1 MNAMENTETKQS
13 ARIQTSLLNPSEKV
27 ILRAL
32 ARRIPLFVTSD
43 HLTAIGV
50 VGAVIVLVGY
60 ALTTYS
66 PAWLWLANA
75 GFFIN
80 WFGDSLDG
88 TLARFRNQQRPLYGF
103 YIDHNLDCVCAFLM
117 VLGAGMSAYMSLTVA
132 LLIIVPYFM
141 LDVFVMI
148 NTHLK
153 NEFQLTF
160 AKLGP
165 TELRLIIILVNAC
178 FFFIPTLQTWSY
190 TFSLFGHNHTLL
202 ALDFAALFISL
213 NLFVIYFH
221 SLWQDTHYYAHID
234 PLHKSTPTHSE

>member
-1 MNAMENTETKQS
+1 MGNTETKQS

-43 HLTAIGV
+43 QLTALGV
-50 VGAVIVLVGY
+50 LGAVMVLVGY

-80 WFGDSLDG
+80 WLGDSLDG

-132 LLIIVPYFM
+132 LLIIVPYLM

-148 NTHLK
+148 NAHLK

-160 AKLGP
+160 SKLGP
-165 TELRLIIILVNAC
+165 TELRLIIIMVNTC
-178 FFFIPTLQTWSY
+178 FYFSSALQNLSY
-190 TFSLFGHNHTLL
+190 PISIFGHSHTLHT
-202 ALDFAALFISL
+202 LDFAGIVISFV
-213 NLFVIYFH
+213 LFVLYILSIWGDAHYF
-221 SLWQDTHYYAHID
+221 ARID
-234 PLHKSTPTHSE
+234 PLHKTTPPQSK

>member
-1 MNAMENTETKQS
+1 MENTETKQS

-148 NTHLK
+148 NAHLK

-178 FFFIPTLQTWSY
+178 FFFFPSLQTWSY
-190 TFSLFGHNHTLL
+190 TFSLFGHNYTLL

>member
-1 MNAMENTETKQS
+1 MGNTEAKQS

-43 HLTAIGV
+43 QLTALGV
-50 VGAVIVLVGY
+50 LGAVIVLVGY

-148 NTHLK
+148 NAHLK

-165 TELRLIIILVNAC
+165 TELRLIIIMVNVC
-178 FFFIPTLQTWSY
+178 FYFSPTLRNLSY
-190 TFSLFGHNHTLL
+190 PVSVFGHSHTLH
-202 ALDFAALFISL
+202 ALDFAGIAISFV
-213 NLFVIYFH
+213 LFVLYILSIWKDAHYF
-221 SLWQDTHYYAHID
+221 ARID
-234 PLHKSTPTHSE
+234 PLHKTTPPQSK

>member
-1 MNAMENTETKQS
+1 MENTETKQS
-13 ARIQTSLLNPSEKV
+13 TRIQTSLLNPSEKV

-117 VLGAGMSAYMSLTVA
+117 VLGAGMSAYMSLTAA

-148 NTHLK
+148 NAHLK

>member
-1 MNAMENTETKQS
+1 MENTETKQS

-66 PAWLWLANA
+66 HAWLWLANA

-148 NTHLK
+148 NAHLK

>member
-1 MNAMENTETKQS
+1 MENTETKQS

-50 VGAVIVLVGY
+50 LGAVIVLVGY
-60 ALTTYS
+60 ALTIYS

-148 NTHLK
+148 NAHLK

-165 TELRLIIILVNAC
+165 TELRLIIILVNAA
-178 FFFIPTLQTWSY
+178 FFFSPSLRSLSY
-190 TFSLFGHNHTLL
+190 TLPVFGHSLTLH
-202 ALDFAALFISL
+202 ALDFAGIFISIS
-213 NLFVIYFH
+213 LFVLYIQ
-221 SLWQDTHYYAHID
+221 SIWKDARYYARID
-234 PLHKSTPTHSE
+234 PLHKTAHPRSE

>member
-1 MNAMENTETKQS
+1 MENTETKQS

-148 NTHLK
+148 NAHLK

>member
-1 MNAMENTETKQS
+1 MENTETKQS
-13 ARIQTSLLNPSEKV
+13 ARIQTSLLNASEKV

-148 NTHLK
+148 NAHLK

-213 NLFVIYFH
+213 NLLVIYFH
-221 SLWQDTHYYAHID
+221 SLWKDTHYYAHID

>member
-148 NTHLK
+148 NAHLK

-165 TELRLIIILVNAC
+165 TELRLIIILVNTC

-202 ALDFAALFISL
+202 ALDFAALFVSL

>member
-148 NTHLK
+148 NAHLK

-202 ALDFAALFISL
+202 ALDFAAIFISL

>member
-1 MNAMENTETKQS
+1 MENTETTQS

-103 YIDHNLDCVCAFLM
+103 FIDHNLDCVCAFLM

-148 NTHLK
+148 NAHLK

-221 SLWQDTHYYAHID
+221 SLWQDTHYYARID

>member
-1 MNAMENTETKQS
+1 MENTETKQS

-50 VGAVIVLVGY
+50 LGAVIVLVGY

-148 NTHLK
+148 NAHLK

-234 PLHKSTPTHSE
+234 PLHKLTPTHSE

>member
-1 MNAMENTETKQS
+1 MENTETKQS

-148 NTHLK
+148 NAHLK

-202 ALDFAALFISL
+202 ALDFAAIFISL

>member
-148 NTHLK
+148 NAHLK

>member
-1 MNAMENTETKQS
+1 MENTETKQS
-13 ARIQTSLLNPSEKV
+13 TRIQTSLLNPSEKV

-148 NTHLK
+148 NAHLK